1 MSATPSKVSI
11 ICPARD
17 EAESLPQLHEALFQ
31 ALRALEAQHQFEIL
45 YVDDGSGDGT
55 RGHMQAIADLDPRV
69 RVLSLARPFGKEA
82 ALIAGLEHATGELI
96 VTLDA
101 DLQHPPE
108 LIGRLLE
115 RARQGNDVVVA
126 TDAFR
131 PAASWPRRLGRQLLA
146 CCCDRL
152 PPAEATDFLVLS
164 RRAVDTLL
172 TIPEHHRSLLG
183 LLYWLDLP
191 RVEVPFEPP
200 ARAHG
205 ASKSTAAGR
214 LGHGIEHLFAYS
226 RVPLRL
232 VSGLGSLVLAIG
244 LLLLLWFPI
253 QGLLRPG
260 TVWFSWCYLI
270 LLIHLVGGGIL
281 VSLGIVGEYLV
292 RVLEQV
298 KQRPLYALKHDS
310 KASTS
315 KVVPFAPP
323 RDAETPLAA

>member
-1 MSATPSKVSI
+1 MTATPSKVSI

-17 EAESLPQLHEALFQ
+17 EILALPHLHEALFQ

-45 YVDDGSGDGT
+45 YIDDGSSDGT
-55 RGHMQAIADLDPRV
+55 LGQLQTIAGLDPRV

-101 DLQHPPE
+101 DLQHPPD
-108 LIGRLLE
+108 LLPRLLE
-115 RARQGNDVVVA
+115 RARQGSDVVIAVD
-126 TDAFR
+126 TSC
-131 PAASWPRRLGRQLLA
+131 PLTTWPRRLGRQLLA
-146 CCCDRL
+146 ACCERV

-183 LLYWLDLP
+183 LVYWLDLP
-191 RVEVPFEPP
+191 RAELPFE
-200 ARAHG
+200 RAPRKHG
-205 ASKSTAAGR
+205 VSKSTAGR
-214 LGHGIEHLFAYS
+214 RLSRGVEHLFAYS
-226 RVPLRL
+226 RLPLR
-232 VSGLGSLVLAIG
+232 VSSVLGGLVLAVG
-244 LLLLLWFPI
+244 LALMLWFPI

-260 TVWFSWCYLI
+260 SVWFSWCYLI
-270 LLIHLVGGGIL
+270 VLIHLIGGGIL
-281 VSLGIVGEYLV
+281 VSIGLVGEYLV

-310 KASTS
+310 KATTS
-315 KVVPFAPP
+315 KVLPFAPP
-323 RDAETPLAA
+323 RDPESPLAA